1 MIAELPLPILAKR
14 TVARRLLSNRS
25 AIAAIALLLA
35 IIIPCVAAPLF
46 APYDPS
52 VQPDIIGLR
61 SQGPTVAH
69 PFGTDPFSRDVL
81 SRVLYGGRVSLAVA
95 LVATLVSIT
104 LGTAYGAIAGFA
116 GGVVESVM
124 MRILDGLLSIPRLL
138 LLIAIFAAWRQ
149 LPPAAFVGIIGLTGW
164 YGLSRIVRG
173 QVLAMKG
180 EEFVVSARALGAGRA
195 RILLRHILPNI
206 LTPVIVAAALGVGHV
221 ILLEAGLSYL
231 GIGVQQPGPSW
242 GNIIQDG
249 SDQIAGQWWISFFPG
264 MAIVLTVM
272 AFNVLG
278 DALREALQ
286 PRHMG
291 AE

>member
-1 MIAELPLPILAKR
+1 MIAELPFPFLAKR
-14 TVARRLLSNRS
+14 TVAGRLLSNRS

-52 VQPDIIGLR
+52 AQPEIIALR
-61 SQGPTVAH
+61 SQPPSAAH

-81 SRVLYGGRVSLAVA
+81 SRVLYGGRVSLSVA
-95 LVATLVSIT
+95 LIATLVSIT

-116 GGVVESVM
+116 GGAVETVM
-124 MRILDGLLSIPRLL
+124 MRLLDALLSIPRLL

-149 LPPAAFVGIIGLTGW
+149 LPLGGFVVIVGLTGW

-173 QVLAMKG
+173 QVLAIKG
-180 EEFVVSARALGAGRA
+180 EEFVVSARALGAGGA
-195 RILLRHILPNI
+195 RILLKHILPNV

-231 GIGVQQPGPSW
+231 GIGVQQPEPSW

-249 SDQIAGQWWISFFPG
+249 SDQIAGLWWVSFFPG
-264 MAIVLTVM
+264 MAIVVTVM